1 MTRALAIIA
10 AARADFLQNREPES
24 VDRRTDLACL
34 VGIIV
39 IIQVGMVLAGYQEK
53 LP

>member
-1 MTRALAIIA
+1 MNRALAIIA
-10 AARADFLQNREPES
+10 AARADFIREPS
-24 VDRRTDLACL
+24 DRRTDLFCL
-34 VGIIV
+34 SGIII